1 MELESF
7 SWASQTMS
15 PISAIPVRP
24 SHTRPSSLI
33 SRNWKLDIMG
43 LHNATMQDF
52 VNVTAHLR
60 KIADTADLL
69 ISRVFLFNKAEAT
82 LPYRD
87 GNRNALKIIIER
99 D

>member
-1 MELESF
+1 MGLADHVVYIGYS
-7 SWASQTMS
+7 SA
-15 PISAIPVRP
+15 PIPYQAQFFN
-24 SHTRPSSLI
+24 L
-33 SRNWKLDIMG
+33 KELDIMG

-52 VNVTAHLR
+52 VNVTAHLG

-69 ISRVFLFNKAEAT
+69 ISRVFLFNKAEAA